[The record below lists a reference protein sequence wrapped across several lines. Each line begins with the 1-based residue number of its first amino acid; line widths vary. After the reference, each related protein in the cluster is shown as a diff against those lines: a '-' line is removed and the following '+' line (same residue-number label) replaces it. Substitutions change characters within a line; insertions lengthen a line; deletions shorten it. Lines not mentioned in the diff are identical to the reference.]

1 MLKLLIAFASETLP
15 FVVFLPVPFFFFP
28 NIQAILNVYRF
39 FICNLIETAENEPV
53 SELAQNIIGQV
64 GTKMLLCSGFIVII
78 AVAFSV
84 YGGFRNLVN
93 INEMEGALKVR
104 KYSNLFHVVNIEAP
118 VVVQPT
124 MFTRSDQETAG
135 DRDDIDNNIVHSM
148 WLSSRRN
155 FLGYLKQ
162 QLFPSKLF
170 K

>member
-1 MLKLLIAFASETLP
+1 
-15 FVVFLPVPFFFFP
+15 
-28 NIQAILNVYRF
+28 
-39 FICNLIETAENEPV
+39 
-53 SELAQNIIGQV
+53 
-64 GTKMLLCSGFIVII
+64 MLLCTGFIVII
-78 AVAFSV
+78 AAAFSV

-104 KYSNLFHVVNIEAP
+104 KFSNLFNYEAP

-135 DRDDIDNNIVHSM
+135 DRDDIDDNIVHSM

-162 QLFPSKLF
+162 QLFPSKFL